1 MRAACVART
10 KGVKM
15 LLKFIKST
23 LIDGKL
29 LKVGETQNVDND
41 LAKGL
46 IERKIAEAAKP
57 AGKDAK
63 GEATP
68 AKGEV

>member
-29 LKVGETQNVDND
+29 LKVGETQNVEND

-46 IERKIAEAAKP
+46 IERKIAEAVKP

-63 GEATP
+63 GEVTP
-68 AKGEV
+68 PKGEV

>member
-1 MRAACVART
+1 
-10 KGVKM
+10 M

-29 LKVGETQNVDND
+29 LKVGDTQNVEND
-41 LAKGL
+41 LAKSL

-57 AGKDAK
+57 AGK
-63 GEATP
+63 P
-68 AKGEV
+68 AKGDAEGDAKAEQGGV

>member
-1 MRAACVART
+1 
-10 KGVKM
+10 M

-46 IERKIAEAAKP
+46 IARKIAEAEKP
-57 AGKDAK
+57 AGKD
-63 GEATP
+63 T
-68 AKGEV
+68 KGEVTPPKGDI